1 MVTIPY
7 RFIDG
12 VAIADVA
19 FEASG
24 ASLEEMFVSAAKA
37 LAEVSVSTE
46 TVEPRLTHE
55 IRLQNRSVEGLLYD
69 FLSELIFLQDVEA
82 FVFKDF
88 DVQIQRVGE
97 GYQLVARARGEPIDM
112 GKHKL
117 RTGVKAV
124 TYHLFQVVREGD
136 GWRARVVLDV

>member
-1 MVTIPY
+1 M
-7 RFIDG
+7 DD

-19 FEASG
+19 LEATG

-37 LAEVSVSTE
+37 LAEVSVSPE
-46 TVEPRLTHE
+46 TVEARLTRE
-55 IRLQNRSVEGLLYD
+55 IRLRHSSVEGLLYD

-82 FVFKDF
+82 FAFKDF
-88 DVQIQRVGE
+88 DVEIQRVDDD
-97 GYQLVARARGEPIDM
+97 YHLVARVKGEPIDP

-124 TYHLFQVVREGD
+124 TYHLFQVFRERD